1 VGHGLYFIFDFS
13 AAFFVTKF
21 PLIVR
26 TVCLAAVGLGLG
38 ACSSNPDRVDR
49 PENPFKIAAE
59 GPGGPKSP
67 LSDQQLRLQ
76 ADQLYRQARDA
87 LDSADYSTA
96 IKRYDQLVARYPFSD
111 YSTQAELE
119 KIFALYKSYQPDEAV
134 AAADRFLRAHPR
146 HPHADYVLYL
156 KGLADFDRDQGLMSE
171 VGLDNAKKD
180 VSSELRAFEDFALLV
195 QRYPNSRYL
204 GDARRRMIY
213 CRNRMADHALSVAR
227 FYVSR
232 GAYVAAAKRAT
243 DIISQYPGA
252 PATQDALKILELS
265 YRKLHMDQQAQ
276 DAATLIALNAAPVQY
291 ADAPKLTP
299 VTEHML
305 AENAAPPAPSAA
317 SPAAASRTPAT
328 QPPSHGFKAL
338 MKRVFDV
345 VVMGEPLQ
353 PPQANKPT
361 AAQSSDSSASPPAAT
376 ASASASTGQA
386 QEPNAASAGA
396 QPATSTGAATA
407 TTAAEATAAPAEPH
421 GFGYWMKR
429 TFNAVVLGEPLQPAA
444 KDASSASQPGG
455 TPPTKS
461 SDQSAAA
468 QASAPAHGADTAAP
482 AATVAAAD
490 ADPDAA
496 GQSPASATATPSATA
511 EANGERDQKTADS
524 KTPAPKS
531 RPGLFTRIWN
541 YLTAGW
547 DIH

>member
-1 VGHGLYFIFDFS
+1 M
-13 AAFFVTKF
+13 TKF
-21 PLIVR
+21 PQIVR
-26 TVCLAAVGLGLG
+26 TACLAAVGLGLA

-49 PENPFKIAAE
+49 PENPFKVAAE

-76 ADQLYRQARDA
+76 ADQLYRQARAA

-146 HPHADYVLYL
+146 HPHADYVMYL

-171 VGLDNAKKD
+171 FGLDNAKKD
-180 VSSELRAFEDFALLV
+180 VSSEQRAFEDFALLA
-195 QRYPNSRYL
+195 QRYPHSRYL

-213 CRNRMADHALSVAR
+213 CRNRIADHALSVAR

-243 DIISQYPGA
+243 DIIAQYPGA

-276 DAATLIALNAAPVQY
+276 DAATLIALNPPAVEY

-299 VTEHML
+299 DSEKLL
-305 AENAAPPAPSAA
+305 AENAALPPPAPVAENAA
-317 SPAAASRTPAT
+317 ATTPAAPQR
-328 QPPSHGFKAL
+328 HGFKAL

-353 PPQANKPT
+353 QPTTNKPAADKSGT
-361 AAQSSDSSASPPAAT
+361 ASTSPPAT
-376 ASASASTGQA
+376 TVSASASAADKAPNGAEVTASA
-386 QEPNAASAGA
+386 QPQTSSDAASGTSDAGA
-396 QPATSTGAATA
+396 GEAKTQTA
-407 TTAAEATAAPAEPH
+407 AAPAQTH

-429 TFNAVVLGEPLQPAA
+429 SFNAVVNGEPLQP
-444 KDASSASQPGG
+444 QPE
-455 TPPTKS
+455 
-461 SDQSAAA
+461 DQS
-468 QASAPAHGADTAAP
+468 SGGKTGDAPSTKRAD
-482 AATVAAAD
+482 D
-490 ADPDAA
+490 
-496 GQSPASATATPSATA
+496 SSATASASPADRNGADAKQSAQAVATSPANPSTSSQPDD
-511 EANGERDQKTADS
+511 GGKTAQPA
-524 KTPAPKS
+524 KTSPKS
-531 RPGLFTRIWN
+531 KPGLFTRIWN

>member
-1 VGHGLYFIFDFS
+1 
-13 AAFFVTKF
+13 VTKF
-21 PLIVR
+21 PQIVR
-26 TVCLAAVGLGLG
+26 TACLAAVGLGLA

-49 PENPFKIAAE
+49 PENPFKVAAE

-76 ADQLYRQARDA
+76 ADQLYRQARAA

-146 HPHADYVLYL
+146 HPHADYVMYL

-171 VGLDNAKKD
+171 FGLDNAKKD
-180 VSSELRAFEDFALLV
+180 VSSEQRAFEDFALLA
-195 QRYPNSRYL
+195 QRYPHSRYL

-213 CRNRMADHALSVAR
+213 CRNRIADHALSVAR

-243 DIISQYPGA
+243 DIIAQYPGA

-276 DAATLIALNAAPVQY
+276 DAATLIALNPPAVEY

-299 VTEHML
+299 DAEQVL
-305 AENAAPPAPSAA
+305 AENAASPPAPVAENAA
-317 SPAAASRTPAT
+317 ATTPAAPHR
-328 QPPSHGFKAL
+328 HGFKAL

-353 PPQANKPT
+353 QPTTNKPAADKSGT
-361 AAQSSDSSASPPAAT
+361 ASTSPPATT
-376 ASASASTGQA
+376 ASASAPAADKAPNGTEVTASA
-386 QEPNAASAGA
+386 QPQTSSDAASG
-396 QPATSTGAATA
+396 TSDPG
-407 TTAAEATAAPAEPH
+407 AAEAKTQTAAAAQTH

-429 TFNAVVLGEPLQPAA
+429 TFNAVVNGEPLQP
-444 KDASSASQPGG
+444 QPE
-455 TPPTKS
+455 
-461 SDQSAAA
+461 DQS
-468 QASAPAHGADTAAP
+468 SGGKTGDAPSTKRAD
-482 AATVAAAD
+482 D
-490 ADPDAA
+490 N
-496 GQSPASATATPSATA
+496 SATASASPADRNDTDAKQGADAKQPAQAVATA
-511 EANGERDQKTADS
+511 NPDASASSSVSSSANPPATSQPDDSSKTAQPA
-524 KTPAPKS
+524 KTSPKS
-531 RPGLFTRIWN
+531 KPGLFTRIWN